1 MATYTTKAGVRYGSN
16 NNFTPNIDNI
26 ACGFNTSEELKT
38 ACSTDPT
45 CVAYI
50 DHSLPQNRCTKH
62 SITTTNSPEVAD
74 AGYTAYLKQYSNCK
88 TIEGNSGSMY
98 ADGFCV
104 EDTSIENSEARGKL
118 LKYLESINPKTLTIC
133 KGPSN
138 QILYVHYSPN
148 PPSAS
153 TAFLPYQSTQ
163 YKKESL
169 YIYFIISIDLEDVYR
184 FELYGRTN
192 TIYSTVYINGVPLDT
207 KPMSGTASTY
217 KSVEASARLT
227 PGDYFVCIEMATGVI
242 GENSDLGGV
251 GLQPMS
257 KIAVR
262 NINSYS
268 AIDSYIKKYV
278 NFYTQVSDKYNN
290 ALSNVCTVDN
300 YTSSEYC
307 KDLIKNTSTINDLV
321 LSKCLTNVN
330 GNLLYTGIDVCTA
343 VVDSVMAKSADVN
356 SSLSTSI
363 YKAVETWFTNKTS
376 LSENLS
382 AMTTEELAKIN
393 VMFDKIK
400 LYSGTIPGIEK
411 ASTRTQLVAYC
422 EKTAG
427 DVFNISNNN
436 TLCGKLYNDTSL
448 VNYNNPALTNNTDSA
463 AEIGASKDKLKLS
476 YCNKSQANGTYRF
489 QTDVKCQEEIKNSNL
504 LNTDV
509 MNRCTYAGSPPF
521 QEKYCYDLL
530 KQNIE
535 SELDPSKQPVTNTQL
550 RLKLK
555 NAANDYAINETNK
568 ISKSSNPTG
577 KLISEDYIV
586 NYYSKLPDRKEGDLL
601 NSNYTDYCI
610 STDPTLSSTSC
621 GPLYKTFNTN
631 NSVVRS
637 RAHMRNKNCMSDS
650 NLMTDADNQ
659 ESKDSNT
666 DKCRTMA
673 TNGNIHNLYTF
684 VDKVNTYCANPEN
697 IAKDECKDYYT
708 NATGRYIKSLS
719 NPTAKSAFS
728 DSVKTGAGAE
738 VEGFENGVSNINVK
752 MIFFFILIIMCVVVA
767 VQTFRKKSMPA
778 KAAVIRQNT

>member
-1 MATYTTKAGVRYGSN
+1 MATYTTKTGVRYGSN
-16 NNFTPNIDNI
+16 NNSTPNIDNI
-26 ACGFNTSEELKT
+26 TCGFNTSDQLKT

-45 CVAYI
+45 CVAYV

-62 SITTTNSPEVAD
+62 SITTSNSPEVVD
-74 AGYTAYLKQYSNCK
+74 AEYTAYLKQYSNCK
-88 TIEGNSGSMY
+88 TIDGNSGSLY
-98 ADGFCV
+98 ANGFCV
-104 EDTSIENSEARGKL
+104 EDNSAENSEARGKL
-118 LKYLESINPKTLTIC
+118 FKSLESINPKTLTIC
-133 KGPSN
+133 KGSAN

-148 PPSAS
+148 PPSSS
-153 TAFLPYQSTQ
+153 TAFLPYQTTEF
-163 YKKESL
+163 KKEAL
-169 YIYFIISIDLEDVYR
+169 YTYFIISIDLEDVYR

-192 TIYSTVYINGVPLDT
+192 TIYSTVYINSVPLDT
-207 KPMSGTASTY
+207 KPMTGTASTY
-217 KSVEASARLT
+217 KSVEAYARLT
-227 PGDYFVCIEMATGVI
+227 PGDYFVCIEMAI
-242 GENSDLGGV
+242 GTVGDSSHLDGV

-262 NINSYS
+262 NINSY
-268 AIDSYIKKYV
+268 ANIDLYVKKYV
-278 NFYTQVSDKYNN
+278 NFYTQVSNKYNS
-290 ALSNVCTVDN
+290 ALSAVCTVDN

-330 GNLLYTGIDVCTA
+330 GSLIYTGSDVCTA
-343 VVDSVMAKSADVN
+343 VVDSVMNKSANIN
-356 SSLSTSI
+356 SSLTTSI

-382 AMTTEELAKIN
+382 AMTTEELAKLN

-411 ASTRTQLVAYC
+411 AGTRAQLVAYC

-427 DVFNISNNN
+427 DVFNISNDN

-448 VNYNNPALTNNTDSA
+448 VNYNNSALTNNTASA
-463 AEIGASKDKLKLS
+463 TEIGSSKDKLKLT
-476 YCNKSQANGTYRF
+476 YCNKPQADGTYRF
-489 QTDVKCQEEIKNSNL
+489 QTDDKCQEEIKNSNL

-521 QEKYCYDLL
+521 REKYCYDLL
-530 KQNIE
+530 KQNID
-535 SELDPSKQPVTNTQL
+535 SELDLSKQPATNTQL

-555 NAANDYAINETNK
+555 SAANDYAINETTK

-586 NYYSKLPDRKEGDLL
+586 NYYSKLPDRKESDLL
-601 NSNYTDYCI
+601 NANYTDYCI
-610 STDPTLSSTSC
+610 NTDPTLSSTSC

-650 NLMTDADNQ
+650 NLMTDTDNQ

-666 DKCRTMA
+666 NKCKTMA

-684 VDKVNTYCANPEN
+684 VDKVNNYCSDPVN
-697 IAKDECKDYYT
+697 ISKDECKDYYT

-719 NPTAKSAFS
+719 DPTAKSAFS
-728 DSVKTGAGAE
+728 DSVKEE
-738 VEGFENGVSNINVK
+738 VNMEGFENGAADINMK
-752 MIFFFILIIMCVVVA
+752 LILFFILIIMCVVVA
-767 VQTFRKKSMPA
+767 VQTFRKKSMPT
-778 KAAVIRQNT
+778 KTAVVRQNT